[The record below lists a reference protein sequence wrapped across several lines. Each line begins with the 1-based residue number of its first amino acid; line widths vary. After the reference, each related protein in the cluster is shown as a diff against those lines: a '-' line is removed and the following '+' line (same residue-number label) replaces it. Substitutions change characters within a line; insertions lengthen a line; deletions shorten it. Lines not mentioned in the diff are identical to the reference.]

1 MRVEGRVFGPCW
13 KPAQRFF
20 IAHCVMT
27 LRFVKD
33 FILVLAN
40 VPVDLPAKLV
50 LRFFTAYI
58 IGTVI
63 QVMGGETSGR

>member
-1 MRVEGRVFGPCW
+1 
-13 KPAQRFF
+13 
-20 IAHCVMT
+20 MT

-33 FILVLAN
+33 FILVPAN